1 MARFDVNAA
10 RAQRLEALGRTWSFE
25 LDDES
30 FTLPTELTRATA
42 KALRELDDNDVD
54 GLLGLLMGEQQFARF
69 ERHEVTMQDI
79 AAILEAYGKETGLG
93 LGKAEPRRVRRRT
106 RRGPRSGPAPLLRDR
121 SARLAP

>member
-69 ERHEVTMQDI
+69 EQHEVTMQDI

-93 LGKAEPRRVRRRT
+93 LGE
-106 RRGPRSGPAPLLRDR
+106 G
-121 SARLAP
+121 

>member
-25 LDDES
+25 LDGES

-54 GLLGLLMGEQQFARF
+54 GLLALLMGEQQFVRF

-79 AAILEAYGKETGLG
+79 AAVLEAYGKETGLG
-93 LGKAEPRRVRRRT
+93 LGE
-106 RRGPRSGPAPLLRDR
+106 G
-121 SARLAP
+121 

>member
-25 LDDES
+25 LDGES
-30 FTLPTELTRATA
+30 YTLPTELTRATA

-69 ERHEVTMQDI
+69 EQHEITMQDI

-93 LGKAEPRRVRRRT
+93 LGE
-106 RRGPRSGPAPLLRDR
+106 G
-121 SARLAP
+121 